1 MARKFKV
8 SFINF
13 ASEASYVR
21 LRTSK
26 IIWIFSSKINIIFWQ
41 KNSHFW
47 KSERYR
53 RDGTCWTPCIV
64 CNFHDFYYCKYNG
77 NEITL
82 LCCSSIFYD
91 LTSTF
96 WQLIYSSDLP
106 GTLTSII
113 NVKSFLHPLKLKFRA
128 KVFVVGCH

>member
-1 MARKFKV
+1 MNVTCTGWPNKFWKSLQKV
-8 SFINF
+8 SFYNF
-13 ASEASYVR
+13 ASGASYVH
-21 LRTSK
+21 
-26 IIWIFSSKINIIFWQ
+26 FSSKSILIQMFGDFA
-41 KNSHFW
+41 KDTEE
-47 KSERYR
+47 SEVV
-53 RDGTCWTPCIV
+53 GTPCIV